1 VNAAEA
7 LGDLRRL
14 GSPVIATREAT
25 ARLRVSPSR
34 TTQILRAL
42 ERSGLVKQLRHG
54 LWLIDT
60 DTDPFTIPPYL
71 TAPYPSYVS
80 LFSALSAHG
89 IIEQIPHQVFV
100 VSLDRPA
107 TITTSIATYSIHHV
121 APEVF
126 GGFTRTPQGAF
137 IATPEK
143 ALFDTVYSRTAR
155 HQAVHLP
162 EIELPAGFND
172 EEALGWLGKIKQ
184 PGLATVTKRELE
196 RVLTAATRTGRG

>member
-1 VNAAEA
+1 VNASEA

-14 GSPVIATREAT
+14 GRPVLATREAT
-25 ARLRVSPSR
+25 ARLAVSPSR

-60 DTDPFTIPPYL
+60 DADPFTIPPYL

-89 IIEQIPHQVFV
+89 IIEQIPHRVFV

-107 TITTSIATYSIHHV
+107 TITTSIGTYSIHHV
-121 APEVF
+121 APDVF
-126 GGFTRTPQGAF
+126 GGYTRTSQGAF

-143 ALFDTVYSRTAR
+143 ALFDTVYGRTAR

-162 EIELPAGFND
+162 EIELSGDFND
-172 EEALGWLGKIKQ
+172 SEAMIWADRIGH
-184 PGLATVTKRELE
+184 PSLATATRRELE
-196 RVLTAATRTGRG
+196 RVLTAATRAE